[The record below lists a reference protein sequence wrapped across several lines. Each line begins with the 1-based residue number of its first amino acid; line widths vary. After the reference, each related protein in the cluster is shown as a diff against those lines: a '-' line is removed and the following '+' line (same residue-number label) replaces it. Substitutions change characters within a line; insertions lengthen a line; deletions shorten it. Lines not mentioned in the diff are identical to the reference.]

1 MIIDSLIPGFKL
13 LYPSRLT
20 FEGLSCIIFIKEG
33 LSLVGAMKEEMDCGF
48 HIMITTANWI

>member
-1 MIIDSLIPGFKL
+1 MIIDLLIPGFKL

-48 HIMITTANWI
+48 DIMITTANWI